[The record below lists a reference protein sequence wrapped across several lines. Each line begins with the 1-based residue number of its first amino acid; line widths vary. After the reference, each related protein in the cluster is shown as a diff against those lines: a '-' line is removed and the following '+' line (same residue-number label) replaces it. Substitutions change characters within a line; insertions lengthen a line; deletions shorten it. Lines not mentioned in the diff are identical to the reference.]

1 MGLAVKSA
9 YCHRG
14 QGSLCGKRH
23 GGKPHYGDDA
33 FEAGGLSGDDSG
45 RQVSF

>member
-1 MGLAVKSA
+1 MGLVVKSA
-9 YCHRG
+9 YCCRG

-33 FEAGGLSGDDSG
+33 FEAVGLCGDDSCG
-45 RQVSF
+45 QVSF